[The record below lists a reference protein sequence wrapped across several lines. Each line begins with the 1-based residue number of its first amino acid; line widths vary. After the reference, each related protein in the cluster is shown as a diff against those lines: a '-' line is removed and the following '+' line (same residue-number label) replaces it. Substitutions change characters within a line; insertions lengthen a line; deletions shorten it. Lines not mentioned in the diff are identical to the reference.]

1 MDFSPCATSA
11 NVRIAARGDA
21 EAMRAV
27 YAPYVETPVTFD
39 TVAPSRAE
47 FAARMADAMV
57 DYPCLVLE
65 QDGRVIGFAYAHAQ
79 ASRAAYRW
87 NAELSVYLEQGATGG
102 GRARTLY
109 DALLKLLR
117 AQGVKSAYGLVT
129 VPNEASE
136 RLHAGCGF
144 QRCWVQSH
152 AGWKA
157 GSWHDVTWYVKELAP
172 FDDDPADPVPFSE
185 LARTRPDF
193 VQQVLD
199 EANAA
204 LEANVPTDCA

>member
-65 QDGRVIGFAYAHAQ
+65 QDGRVVGFAYAHAQ

-87 NAELSVYLEQGATGG
+87 NAELSVY
-102 GRARTLY
+102 
-109 DALLKLLR
+109 
-117 AQGVKSAYGLVT
+117 
-129 VPNEASE
+129 EASE

-157 GSWHDVTWYVKELAP
+157 GSWHDVTWYVKELAS
-172 FDDDPADPVPFSE
+172 FDDDPADPVPFGE

-204 LEANVPTDCA
+204 LEANAPTDCA

>member
-11 NVRIAARGDA
+11 TVRIAARGAA

-47 FAARMADAMV
+47 FAARMADAMAA
-57 DYPCLVLE
+57 YPCLVLE
-65 QDGRVIGFAYAHAQ
+65 QDGRVVGFAYAHAQ
-79 ASRAAYRW
+79 
-87 NAELSVYLEQGATGG
+87 
-102 GRARTLY
+102 
-109 DALLKLLR
+109 
-117 AQGVKSAYGLVT
+117 
-129 VPNEASE
+129 
-136 RLHAGCGF
+136 AGCGF

>member
-1 MDFSPCATSA
+1 M
-11 NVRIAARGDA
+11 
-21 EAMRAV
+21 
-27 YAPYVETPVTFD
+27 
-39 TVAPSRAE
+39 
-47 FAARMADAMV
+47 
-57 DYPCLVLE
+57 
-65 QDGRVIGFAYAHAQ
+65 
-79 ASRAAYRW
+79 
-87 NAELSVYLEQGATGG
+87 
-102 GRARTLY
+102 
-109 DALLKLLR
+109 
-117 AQGVKSAYGLVT
+117 KSAYGLVT

-204 LEANVPTDCA
+204 LEASAPTDCA

>member
-21 EAMRAV
+21 EAMRAANSAREGATV
-27 YAPYVETPVTFD
+27 SKVTGVS
-39 TVAPSRAE
+39 TYGAYT
-47 FAARMADAMV
+47 ARMADAMV

-65 QDGRVIGFAYAHAQ
+65 QDGRVVGFAYAHAQ

-102 GRARTLY
+102 GRGRTLY

>member
-1 MDFSPCATSA
+1 MEC
-11 NVRIAARGDA
+11 
-21 EAMRAV
+21 
-27 YAPYVETPVTFD
+27 
-39 TVAPSRAE
+39 
-47 FAARMADAMV
+47 
-57 DYPCLVLE
+57 
-65 QDGRVIGFAYAHAQ
+65 
-79 ASRAAYRW
+79 
-87 NAELSVYLEQGATGG
+87 GALGVPLTRRDRG
-102 GRARTLY
+102 GRGRTLY

-144 QRCWVQSH
+144 QRCWVQWH

-172 FDDDPADPVPFSE
+172 FDDDPADPIPFSE
-185 LARTRPDF
+185 LARTRTDF

>member
-1 MDFSPCATSA
+1 M
-11 NVRIAARGDA
+11 
-21 EAMRAV
+21 
-27 YAPYVETPVTFD
+27 
-39 TVAPSRAE
+39 
-47 FAARMADAMV
+47 
-57 DYPCLVLE
+57 
-65 QDGRVIGFAYAHAQ
+65 
-79 ASRAAYRW
+79 YRY
-87 NAELSVYLEQGATGG
+87 NGATGG
-102 GRARTLY
+102 GRGRTLY

-157 GSWHDVTWYVKELAP
+157 GSWHDVTWYVKELAS
-172 FDDDPADPVPFSE
+172 FDDDPADPVPFGE

-204 LEANVPTDCA
+204 LEANAPTDCA